1 MDIRLKNVI
10 FIFINILLLVLQT
23 TVFSRMKIGWIN
35 VNLAFL
41 AVVFTSLFTNKNLLI
56 SFFGTSM
63 HFV

>member
-56 SFFGTSM
+56 SFFGRS
-63 HFV
+63 